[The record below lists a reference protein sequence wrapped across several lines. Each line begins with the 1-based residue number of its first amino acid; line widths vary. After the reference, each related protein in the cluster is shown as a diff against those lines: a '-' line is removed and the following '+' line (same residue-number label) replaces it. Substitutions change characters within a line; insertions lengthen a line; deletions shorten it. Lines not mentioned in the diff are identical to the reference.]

1 MARKADVLSYL
12 PPVLREVYEMQAAA
26 QGENGELNRLWQ
38 GIEDLTND
46 QFVESAT
53 ENGVSRW
60 ESMLKIA
67 PKATDTLTERKL
79 NILVKLSGQ
88 HSYTLRML
96 EQQLNSICGPGNYT
110 VSVNYSAYTLT
121 VRIALVSASN
131 YDAVKDLL
139 ERVVPANMVIDLS
152 LLYHRYED
160 YITYTHTQLTPYTHQ
175 QLREEELTIG
185 N

>member
-12 PPVLREVYEMQAAA
+12 PPVLSGVYEMQGLA

-38 GIEDLTND
+38 GLEDLTND

-88 HSYTLRML
+88 HSYTLTVL
-96 EQQLNSICGPGNYT
+96 DQQLETICGTGNYT
-110 VSVNYSAYTLT
+110 VTVDYGAYTLS
-121 VRIALVSASN
+121 VRIALASASN
-131 YDAVKDLL
+131 YEAVKDLL
-139 ERVVPANMVIDLS
+139 ERVIPVNMIIDLS
-152 LLYHRYED
+152 LLYHQYGD
-160 YITYTHTQLTPYTHQ
+160 YMDYTHTQLAPYTHQ
-175 QLREEELTIG
+175 QLREEEITIG